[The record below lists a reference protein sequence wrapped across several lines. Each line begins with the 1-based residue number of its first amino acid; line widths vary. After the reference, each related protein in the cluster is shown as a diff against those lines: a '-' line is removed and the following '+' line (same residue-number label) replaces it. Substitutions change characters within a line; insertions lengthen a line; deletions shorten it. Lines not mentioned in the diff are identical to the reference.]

1 MRKEACTKVKSSSF
15 FLDDNVPV
23 ILYGCGVRGIQF
35 FHTLRARGVPIRC
48 FFDANAAEGERLLD
62 RPVYAP
68 RAIPTDEL
76 EELRSALVLITL
88 QNAGIHEEVA
98 RLLVHQGFTKLLYL
112 PLAGD
117 CFHDGA
123 DALRLRHTYLAY
135 TEEQGLGEMHTVLP
149 LTELPPVEYTERVIL
164 SKSDAFITAEL
175 PLDLLATDGCNHAAE
190 SFVHS
195 PVAHLFTFFSTGEG
209 DLAEIEA
216 RFHVHEEEFGY
227 LLKKSFYEY
236 VCDRQLLYG
245 RFVAA
250 LSDGMCFFQ
259 TSPANGVWR
268 DGYFA
273 IEDGNHRVA
282 FLYEKNLFC
291 TPVRVTRD
299 DYLRWRNQAVADRI
313 IRECSEAEAARIFFW
328 HPYTKKSLIPSMQ
341 ADRILLRFL
350 LMVERK
356 LHDKES
362 ECLLY
367 RMPKTRGVAVFSGF
381 PPVSYPMLA
390 LSMEGYDIFASFE
403 AEQDVRVAEM
413 FFSLYYQDITATRKK
428 DPPHTSQI
436 FVLTWDYF
444 LAHTQENACIP
455 CRILV
460 LVDIPEGQE
469 LPVWLLEKKEL
480 LRRDCIKANDHYY
493 IKAWEMN

>member
-68 RAIPTDEL
+68 QAIPAHEL
-76 EELRSALVLITL
+76 GTLRSALVIITL
-88 QNAGIHEEVA
+88 QNAGIHEDVA
-98 RLLVHQGFTKLLYL
+98 GLLVRQGFTKLLYL
-112 PLAGD
+112 PLTGD
-117 CFHDGA
+117 RFHDEA
-123 DALRLRHTYLAY
+123 DALLLRETYLAY
-135 TEEQGLGEMHTVLP
+135 TGEHGIRGMCTVLP
-149 LTELPPVEYTERVIL
+149 LTEVRPVEYTEHLIL
-164 SKSDAFITAEL
+164 EESGDFMIAAL
-175 PLDLLATDGCNHAAE
+175 PLDLLATDGRNHAAE
-190 SFVHS
+190 SYVHS
-195 PVAHLFTFFSTGEG
+195 PVLRLFSFFSTGMG
-209 DLAEIEA
+209 DLTAIEESFHA
-216 RFHVHEEEFGY
+216 REEEFGY
-227 LLKKSFYEY
+227 LLQKSFCEY
-236 VCDRQLLYG
+236 VNDRQNLYS
-245 RFVAA
+245 RFTAA
-250 LSDGMCFFQ
+250 LGDGMKFFQ
-259 TSPANGVWR
+259 TSPAYGVWR

-273 IEDGNHRVA
+273 IEDGNHRTA
-282 FLYEKNLFC
+282 FLYEKNLFFA
-291 TPVRVTRD
+291 PVRVTRD
-299 DYLRWRNQAVADRI
+299 DCRRWRNRTVADRI
-313 IRECSEAEAARIFFW
+313 IRELPDETAARIFFW
-328 HPYTKKSLIPSMQ
+328 HPYANKSLIPAMQ

-350 LMVERK
+350 LILERR
-356 LHDKES
+356 LYDKES

-367 RMPKTRGVAVFSGF
+367 RLPKTRGFAVFFGF

-390 LSMEGYDIFASFE
+390 LSMEGYNVLAYFE
-403 AEQDVRVAEM
+403 EKQDARAAEM

-444 LAHTQENACIP
+444 LAHTQEKACVP

-469 LPVWLLEKKEL
+469 LPAWLLEKKEL